1 MYVVRK
7 EVETLT
13 IDGAGD
19 EVFSSSLP
27 EEEVEAIAAAYR
39 IEEAYP
45 FRLSGHGGLGPVG
58 RHVVLLRMEVDAVF
72 FCSILRF
79 AYICFQNRLRIMLI
93 TIITLLLAAAGFV
106 WGRIRADI
114 VALIALLVLTL
125 SGILTTQE
133 ALSGFSNPIVI
144 MMVGLFVVGGAIFN
158 TGLAKMI
165 GARLSHLGNGSPT
178 RLFLVVVLATGLIGG
193 FVSNTGTVALMLP
206 IVVSMAAAA
215 GASASRFLMPLAFA
229 SSIGGML
236 TLIGTPPNLVIAE
249 AWEEF
254 SGHPLTMFSFFPTG
268 LICLAA
274 GTLLLIPFSKMLSGD
289 RKRNSGSSGEKRTL
303 ADIVEEYNLNHDLWC
318 VDVPASSPIS
328 GLSLGAL
335 SLRAVYGLDVLEL
348 RVVEGKGFLKNVSQ
362 EAPSASS
369 VIEGGDILFIRGPR
383 GNVDRFVADY
393 GLSIADDSDEAR
405 RHLDFFDIGLAEIVV
420 LPDSGILKET
430 IAGLDF
436 RNRYNV
442 NILGV
447 RRGGSY
453 ITDNL
458 GDRKVANGDV
468 LLVQGTWDAIG
479 RISRDTRDW
488 VVLGEPESQ
497 ASRVTID
504 YKAPIA
510 AVIMLAMILA
520 LVFSSIPA
528 VFIVLT
534 AGVLMMLTGC
544 FRSIADAY
552 RTINWESIVLI
563 AAMMPMS
570 FALEKTGVSETV
582 SVGLV
587 DALGGIGPHW
597 LMAGIYFTTSLLTL
611 FISNTA
617 TSVLMAPIA
626 VQSAVAYGVS
636 PLPMLFAVTFG
647 ASLCFMSP
655 FSTPP
660 NALVMPAGQYTFMDY
675 VKVGA
680 PLQLLLG
687 LLMIFVIPLFFPF

>member
-1 MYVVRK
+1 
-7 EVETLT
+7 
-13 IDGAGD
+13 
-19 EVFSSSLP
+19 
-27 EEEVEAIAAAYR
+27 
-39 IEEAYP
+39 
-45 FRLSGHGGLGPVG
+45 
-58 RHVVLLRMEVDAVF
+58 
-72 FCSILRF
+72 
-79 AYICFQNRLRIMLI
+79 MLI

-106 WGRIRADI
+106 WGRIRADV
-114 VALIALLVLTL
+114 VALIALLALTL

-215 GASASRFLMPLAFA
+215 GATASRFLMPLAFA
-229 SSIGGML
+229 SSMGGML

-254 SGHPLTMFSFFPTG
+254 SGEPLTMFSFLPTG
-268 LICLAA
+268 LVCLAA

-289 RKRNSGSSGEKRTL
+289 KKKNAGSSKENRTL
-303 ADIVEEYNLNHDLWC
+303 ADIVEEYNLNHDLWR
-318 VDVPASSPIS
+318 VDVPSTSLIS
-328 GLSLGAL
+328 GLTLGAL
-335 SLRAVYGLDVLEL
+335 SLRSNYGLDVLEL
-348 RVVEGKGFLKNVSQ
+348 RVVEGKGLLKNVSQ

-383 GNVDRFVADY
+383 ENVDRFVADY
-393 GLSIADDSDEAR
+393 GLRIADDNDESR
-405 RHLDFFDIGLAEIVV
+405 RHLDFYDIGLAEIVV
-420 LPDSGILKET
+420 LPNSGILKET

-458 GDRKVANGDV
+458 GDKKVAKGDV
-468 LLVQGTWDAIG
+468 LLVQGTWDAIE
-479 RISRDTRDW
+479 RISRDSRDW

-497 ASRVTID
+497 ASKVTID

-510 AVIMLAMILA
+510 AAIMLAMVGA
-520 LVFSSIPA
+520 LVFSSVPA

-534 AGVLMMLTGC
+534 ASVLMMLTGC
-544 FRSIADAY
+544 FRTVADAY

-570 FALEKTGVSETV
+570 FALEKTGVSEGV
-582 SVGLV
+582 SVWLV
-587 DALGGIGPHW
+587 EALGNVGPHW

-617 TSVLMAPIA
+617 TAVLMAPIA
-626 VQSAVAYGVS
+626 VQSALAYGVS

-680 PLQLLLG
+680 PLQILLG
-687 LLMIFVIPLFFPF
+687 ILMIFVIPLFFPF

>member
-1 MYVVRK
+1 M
-7 EVETLT
+7 
-13 IDGAGD
+13 I
-19 EVFSSSLP
+19 
-27 EEEVEAIAAAYR
+27 
-39 IEEAYP
+39 
-45 FRLSGHGGLGPVG
+45 
-58 RHVVLLRMEVDAVF
+58 
-72 FCSILRF
+72 
-79 AYICFQNRLRIMLI
+79 I
-93 TIITLLLAAAGFV
+93 TIITLILSAAAFV
-106 WGRIRADI
+106 WGRLRADI
-114 VALIALLVLTL
+114 VALIALLVLTF
-125 SGILTTQE
+125 SGILDTNE

-144 MMVGLFVVGGAIFN
+144 MMVGLFVIGGAIFN

-165 GARLSHLGNGSPT
+165 GARLSKLGHGSPT

-215 GASASRFLMPLAFA
+215 GVSASRFLMPLAFA

-249 AWEEF
+249 VWEEY
-254 SGHPLTMFSFFPTG
+254 GGQPLTMFSFLPAG
-268 LICLAA
+268 MICLAA
-274 GTLLLIPFSKMLSGD
+274 GTLLLIPLSKMLSGNKKKKNG
-289 RKRNSGSSGEKRTL
+289 RASENRTL
-303 ADIVEEYNLNHDLWC
+303 ADIVEEYNLNHDLWRI
-318 VDVPASSPIS
+318 DVPASSPIS

-335 SLRAVYGLDVLEL
+335 SLRANYGLDVLEL
-348 RVVEGKGFLKNVSQ
+348 RVEEVKGLLKNVSQ
-362 EAPSASS
+362 ETPSASS
-369 VIEGGDILFIRGPR
+369 VIDVGDILFVRGERDNVIR
-383 GNVDRFVADY
+383 FAADY
-393 GLSIADDSDEAR
+393 GLRIADDITESR
-405 RHLDFFDIGLAEIVV
+405 RYLDFYDIGLAEIVV
-420 LPDSGILKET
+420 LPDSKVLKET

-447 RRGGSY
+447 RRGGDY
-453 ITDNL
+453 IIDRL
-458 GDRKVANGDV
+458 GSCRVAKGDV
-468 LLVQGTWDAIG
+468 LLVQGTWNDIEQ
-479 RISRDTRDW
+479 ISRNTRDW
-488 VVLGEPESQ
+488 VVLGEPESR
-497 ASRVTID
+497 ASKVTLD
-504 YKAPIA
+504 YKAPVA
-510 AVIMLAMILA
+510 AVIMLAMIAA
-520 LVFSSIPA
+520 LVFSSVPP

-534 AGVLMMLTGC
+534 AAVLMMLAGC
-544 FRSIADAY
+544 FRSVADAY

-570 FALEKTGVSETV
+570 FALEKTGVSEAV
-582 SVGLV
+582 SGSLV
-587 DALGGIGPHW
+587 EALGTVDPHC
-597 LMAGIYFTTSLLTL
+597 LMAGIYFATSLLTL

-680 PLQLLLG
+680 PLQILLG
-687 LLMIFVIPLFFPF
+687 ILMILVLPIFFPF

>member
-1 MYVVRK
+1 
-7 EVETLT
+7 
-13 IDGAGD
+13 
-19 EVFSSSLP
+19 
-27 EEEVEAIAAAYR
+27 
-39 IEEAYP
+39 
-45 FRLSGHGGLGPVG
+45 
-58 RHVVLLRMEVDAVF
+58 
-72 FCSILRF
+72 
-79 AYICFQNRLRIMLI
+79 MLI
-93 TIITLLLAAAGFV
+93 TLITLALAAAGFV
-106 WGRIRADI
+106 WGRVRADI

-125 SGILTTQE
+125 SGTLTTEE

-165 GARLSHLGNGSPT
+165 GAKLSHLGNGSPT

-206 IVVSMAAAA
+206 IVVSMAAAS
-215 GASASRFLMPLAFA
+215 GATASRFLMPLAFA

-249 AWEEF
+249 AWEEY
-254 SGHPLTMFSFFPTG
+254 SGQSLTMFTFLPTG

-274 GTLLLIPFSKMLSGD
+274 GTLLLIPLSKLLSG
-289 RKRNSGSSGEKRTL
+289 KKNHSGPKQDNRTL
-303 ADIVEEYNLNHDLWC
+303 ADIVEEYNLNHDLWRI
-318 VDVPASSPIS
+318 DVPPSSPIS

-335 SLRAVYGLDVLEL
+335 SLRANYALDVLEL
-348 RVVEGKGFLKNVSQ
+348 RVERKGLLKNVTQ
-362 EAPSASS
+362 EAPSAST
-369 VIEGGDILFIRGPR
+369 VIEVGDILFIRGPR
-383 GNVDRFVADY
+383 HNVERFAADY
-393 GLSIADDSDEAR
+393 GLRIADDNDEAR
-405 RHLDFFDIGLAEIVV
+405 RHLDFYDIGLAEIVV
-420 LPDSGILKET
+420 LPDSGVLKET

-436 RNRYNV
+436 RKKYNV

-447 RRGGSY
+447 RRGGEY

-458 GDRKVANGDV
+458 GDCKVAKGDV
-468 LLVQGTWDAIG
+468 LLVQGTWKAIG
-479 RISRDTRDW
+479 QISDDTRDW

-497 ASRVTID
+497 ASKVTID
-504 YKAPIA
+504 YKAPVA
-510 AVIMLAMILA
+510 AMIMLAMILG

-528 VFIVLT
+528 VFVVLG
-534 AGVLMMLTGC
+534 AAVLMMLAGC
-544 FRSIADAY
+544 FRSISDAY
-552 RTINWESIVLI
+552 RTINWESVVLI
-563 AAMMPMS
+563 GAMMPMS
-570 FALEKTGVSETV
+570 FALEKTGVSDAV
-582 SVGLV
+582 SVALV
-587 DALGGIGPHW
+587 EALGGVGPHW

-617 TSVLMAPIA
+617 TAVLMAPIA

-647 ASLCFMSP
+647 ASLCFISP

-680 PLQLLLG
+680 PLQLALG
-687 LLMIFVIPLFFPF
+687 ILMIFTIPLFFPF

>member
-1 MYVVRK
+1 MVVT
-7 EVETLT
+7 V
-13 IDGAGD
+13 
-19 EVFSSSLP
+19 
-27 EEEVEAIAAAYR
+27 
-39 IEEAYP
+39 
-45 FRLSGHGGLGPVG
+45 
-58 RHVVLLRMEVDAVF
+58 
-72 FCSILRF
+72 
-79 AYICFQNRLRIMLI
+79 
-93 TIITLLLAAAGFV
+93 ITLVLAAAGFV
-106 WGRIRADI
+106 WGRIRADVI
-114 VALIALLVLTL
+114 ALIALLVLTL

-165 GARLSHLGNGSPT
+165 GARLSRLGNGSPT

-249 AWEEF
+249 VWEEF
-254 SGHPLTMFSFFPTG
+254 SGEPLTMFTFLPTG

-274 GTLLLIPFSKMLSGD
+274 GTLLLIPLS
-289 RKRNSGSSGEKRTL
+289 RLLSGEKRKNSTASGNGRTL
-303 ADIVEEYNLNHDLWC
+303 ADIVEEYNLNHDLWR
-318 VDVPASSPIS
+318 VDMPSSSPIS
-328 GLSLGAL
+328 GLTLGAL
-335 SLRAVYGLDVLEL
+335 SLRANYGLDVLEL
-348 RVVEGKGFLKNVSQ
+348 RVVEGRGLLKNVTQ
-362 EAPSASS
+362 EAPTASS
-369 VIEGGDILFIRGPR
+369 VIDAGDMLFIRGPR
-383 GNVDRFVADY
+383 ENVERFVADY
-393 GLSIADDSDEAR
+393 GLRIADDNDETR
-405 RHLDFFDIGLAEIVV
+405 RNLDFYDIGLAEIVV
-420 LPDSGILKET
+420 VPNSGILNET
-430 IAGLDF
+430 IAQLDF
-436 RNRYNV
+436 RNRFNI

-447 RRGGSY
+447 RRGGEY
-453 ITDNL
+453 IVDRL
-458 GDRKVANGDV
+458 GERKVAKGDV
-468 LLVQGTWDAIG
+468 LLVQGTWEAIG
-479 RISRDTRDW
+479 RISGNTRDW
-488 VVLGEPESQ
+488 VVLGQPESQ
-497 ASRVTID
+497 ASKVTIN
-504 YKAPIA
+504 YKAPVA
-510 AVIMLAMILA
+510 AAIMLAMIAA
-520 LVFSSIPA
+520 LVFSDVPA
-528 VFIVLT
+528 VFIVL
-534 AGVLMMLTGC
+534 AASVLMMLTGC
-544 FRSIADAY
+544 FRTVADAY

-570 FALEKTGVSETV
+570 FALEKTGVSEMV
-582 SVGLV
+582 SGSLV
-587 DALGGIGPHW
+587 DALGGIGPHS

-617 TSVLMAPIA
+617 TAVLMAPIA

-680 PLQLLLG
+680 PLQLALG

>member
-1 MYVVRK
+1 
-7 EVETLT
+7 
-13 IDGAGD
+13 
-19 EVFSSSLP
+19 
-27 EEEVEAIAAAYR
+27 
-39 IEEAYP
+39 
-45 FRLSGHGGLGPVG
+45 
-58 RHVVLLRMEVDAVF
+58 
-72 FCSILRF
+72 
-79 AYICFQNRLRIMLI
+79 MLI
-93 TIITLLLAAAGFV
+93 TIITLVLAAAGFV
-106 WGRIRADI
+106 WGRIRADV
-114 VALIALLVLTL
+114 VALIALLILTL

-158 TGLAKMI
+158 TGLAKMV

-206 IVVSMAAAA
+206 IVVSMAASA

-254 SGHPLTMFSFFPTG
+254 SGEPLTMFSFLPTG

-274 GTLLLIPFSKMLSGD
+274 GTLLLIPFSKMLSGN
-289 RKRNSGSSGEKRTL
+289 KKKNAGSSKENRTL
-303 ADIVEEYNLNHDLWC
+303 TDIVEEYNLNHDLWR

-335 SLRAVYGLDVLEL
+335 ALRANYGLDVLEL
-348 RVVEGKGFLKNVSQ
+348 RVVEGKGLLKNVSQ

-383 GNVDRFVADY
+383 DSVDRFVSDY
-393 GLSIADDSDEAR
+393 HLHIADDNDESR
-405 RHLDFFDIGLAEIVV
+405 RHLDFYDIGLAEIVV
-420 LPDSGILKET
+420 LPNSGILKET
-430 IAGLDF
+430 IAELDF

-447 RRGGSY
+447 RRGGEY
-453 ITDNL
+453 ITENL
-458 GDRKVANGDV
+458 GDRKVAKGDV
-468 LLVQGTWDAIG
+468 LLVQGTWDAIE
-479 RISRDTRDW
+479 RISSNTRDW
-488 VVLGEPESQ
+488 VVLGEPENQ
-497 ASRVTID
+497 ASKVTIN
-504 YKAPIA
+504 YKAPVA
-510 AVIMLAMILA
+510 AVIMLAMIA
-520 LVFSSIPA
+520 TLVFSNIPA

-534 AGVLMMLTGC
+534 AGVMMMLTGC
-544 FRSIADAY
+544 FRTVADAY
-552 RTINWESIVLI
+552 KTINWESIVLI

-570 FALEKTGVSETV
+570 FALEKTGVSEIV
-582 SVGLV
+582 SVSLV
-587 DALGGIGPHW
+587 EALGSVGPHW

-636 PLPMLFAVTFG
+636 PLPMLFAVTFA

-687 LLMIFVIPLFFPF
+687 ILMIFVIPLFFPF

>member
-1 MYVVRK
+1 
-7 EVETLT
+7 
-13 IDGAGD
+13 
-19 EVFSSSLP
+19 
-27 EEEVEAIAAAYR
+27 
-39 IEEAYP
+39 
-45 FRLSGHGGLGPVG
+45 
-58 RHVVLLRMEVDAVF
+58 
-72 FCSILRF
+72 
-79 AYICFQNRLRIMLI
+79 MLV
-93 TIITLLLAAAGFV
+93 TIITLILAAAGFV

-133 ALSGFSNPIVI
+133 ALSGFSNPVVI

-158 TGLAKMI
+158 TGLAKMM
-165 GARLSHLGNGSPT
+165 GARLSRLGNGSPT

-206 IVVSMAAAA
+206 IVVSMATAA

-254 SGHPLTMFSFFPTG
+254 SGQPLTMFTFLPTG

-274 GTLLLIPFSKMLSGD
+274 GTLLLIPLSRLLCGG
-289 RKRNSGSSGEKRTL
+289 KKKNGGTSSRHRTL
-303 ADIVEEYNLNHDLWC
+303 ADIVEEYNLNHDLWR

-335 SLRAVYGLDVLEL
+335 SLRANYGLDVLEL
-348 RVVEGKGFLKNVSQ
+348 RVEEGKGLLKNVSQ

-369 VIEGGDILFIRGPR
+369 VIQDGDILFIRGPR
-383 GNVDRFVADY
+383 ENVERFVADY
-393 GLSIADDSDEAR
+393 GLKIADDNDESR
-405 RHLDFFDIGLAEIVV
+405 RHLDFYDIGLAEIVV
-420 LPDSGILKET
+420 LPNSGVLKET
-430 IAGLDF
+430 IAGLGF

-447 RRGGSY
+447 RRGGEY
-453 ITDNL
+453 ITDGL
-458 GDRKVANGDV
+458 GDLKVVKGDV

-479 RISRDTRDW
+479 KVSRNTRDW

-497 ASRVTID
+497 ASKVTID
-504 YKAPIA
+504 YKAPVA
-510 AVIMLAMILA
+510 AVIMIAMIIA
-520 LVFSSIPA
+520 LVFSDIAP

-544 FRSIADAY
+544 FRTIADAY
-552 RTINWESIVLI
+552 RTINWESVVLI

-570 FALEKTGVSETV
+570 FALEKTGVSEMV
-582 SVGLV
+582 SVSLV

-617 TSVLMAPIA
+617 TAVLMAPIA

-687 LLMIFVIPLFFPF
+687 LLMILVIPLFFPF

>member
-1 MYVVRK
+1 
-7 EVETLT
+7 
-13 IDGAGD
+13 
-19 EVFSSSLP
+19 
-27 EEEVEAIAAAYR
+27 
-39 IEEAYP
+39 
-45 FRLSGHGGLGPVG
+45 
-58 RHVVLLRMEVDAVF
+58 
-72 FCSILRF
+72 
-79 AYICFQNRLRIMLI
+79 MLI
-93 TIITLLLAAAGFV
+93 TIITLVLAAAGFV
-106 WGRIRADI
+106 WGRIRADV
-114 VALIALLVLTL
+114 VALIALLILTL

-158 TGLAKMI
+158 TGLAKMV

-206 IVVSMAAAA
+206 IVVSMAASA

-254 SGHPLTMFSFFPTG
+254 SGEPLTMFSFLPTG

-274 GTLLLIPFSKMLSGD
+274 GTLLLIPFSKMLSGN
-289 RKRNSGSSGEKRTL
+289 RKKSAGSSKENRTL
-303 ADIVEEYNLNHDLWC
+303 TDIVEEYNLNHDLWR

-335 SLRAVYGLDVLEL
+335 ALRANYGLDVLEL
-348 RVVEGKGFLKNVSQ
+348 RVVEGKGLLKNVSQ

-383 GNVDRFVADY
+383 DSVDRFVSDY
-393 GLSIADDSDEAR
+393 HLHIADDNDESR
-405 RHLDFFDIGLAEIVV
+405 RHLDFYDIGLAEIVV
-420 LPDSGILKET
+420 LPNSGILKET
-430 IAGLDF
+430 IAELDF

-447 RRGGSY
+447 RSGGEY
-453 ITDNL
+453 ITENL
-458 GDRKVANGDV
+458 GDKKVAKGDV
-468 LLVQGTWDAIG
+468 LLVQGTWDAIE
-479 RISRDTRDW
+479 RISSNTRDW
-488 VVLGEPESQ
+488 VVLGEPENQ
-497 ASRVTID
+497 ASKVTIN
-504 YKAPIA
+504 YKAPVA
-510 AVIMLAMILA
+510 AVIMLAMIAA
-520 LVFSSIPA
+520 LVFSNIPA

-534 AGVLMMLTGC
+534 AGVMMMMTGC
-544 FRSIADAY
+544 FRTVADAY
-552 RTINWESIVLI
+552 KTINWESIVLI

-570 FALEKTGVSETV
+570 FALEKTGVSEIV
-582 SVGLV
+582 SVSLV
-587 DALGGIGPHW
+587 EALGSVGPHW

-636 PLPMLFAVTFG
+636 PLPMLFAVTFA

-687 LLMIFVIPLFFPF
+687 ILMIFVIPLFFPF